1 MAKKLRIAVLAIAT
15 IALIVGLSACAGAPA
30 VEKKETAPVVVAYKP
45 DTKVKKAYQVLN
57 DGMYVLEGVVRME
70 DGQLADCDIEEIN
83 TMLVWGN
90 YVSNKITKD
99 EMAKLGEDN
108 TFTALFKGHDTAVP
122 TQFAKYVQVG
132 DIVFTASA
140 DANGM
145 IIYTSE
151 KTGEIVSYLG
161 KSEENIAWFFMEMR
175 FGNYWLLKKVDKSF
189 EKVNI
194 AAFFLDGP
202 GATIEKNKSQNKK
215 YCKHW
220 DNWVPN
226 INKIETF
233 FKTNGFIPGNFK
245 QSADGVWA
253 VADVVTG
260 ATIAEFNGYAGI
272 LYKAYNK

>member
-1 MAKKLRIAVLAIAT
+1 
-15 IALIVGLSACAGAPA
+15 
-30 VEKKETAPVVVAYKP
+30 
-45 DTKVKKAYQVLN
+45 
-57 DGMYVLEGVVRME
+57 MYVLEGVVRTE

-90 YVSNKITKD
+90 FASNKITKD

-108 TFTALFKGHDTAVP
+108 MFTALFKGHGIAVP

-140 DANGM
+140 DANGQ
-145 IIYTSE
+145 IIYTSD
-151 KTGEIVSYLG
+151 KTGELVSYFT
-161 KSEENIAWFFMEMR
+161 KSEDNIALFFKEMR
-175 FGNYWLLKKVDKSF
+175 FGNYWLLKKVDKSYEKF
-189 EKVNI
+189 EI
-194 AAFFLDGP
+194 ASFFQDVP
-202 GATIEKNKSQNKK
+202 GAALGKNKSQNKK

-226 INKIETF
+226 IYKIETF

-245 QSADGVWA
+245 QGPDGMWA

-260 ATIAEFNGYAGI
+260 ATIAGFEGYAGI
-272 LYKAYNK
+272 LYKANSK